1 MKSLLSLLLMFPVF
15 CVFSQNRN
23 LDELPPGVRDSL
35 LVKIANEAIS
45 KYSTGYLRPGSKP
58 YIEDAGYD
66 LKKIY
71 GIFSPPEE
79 RYLNRH
85 HYIVYYLPTAEE
97 LSVYEKP
104 YLVKAIIL
112 ADIGRVSEIRYI
124 DDHNWVLGG
133 LEADDDPDEKIIKRK
148 FKPAAE
154 RLQEIERAQKPVRLD
169 TTPPPELAEKW
180 RRYEERHRRVRDS
193 LLRIYRRDSL
203 RMRRWEDSLRKAA
216 LRKDMPN

>member
-71 GIFSPPEE
+71 GIFYSSKE

-112 ADIGRVSEIRYI
+112 ADIGRVSQIRYI
-124 DDHNWVLGG
+124 DDHNWGVMYG
-133 LEADDDPDEKIIKRK
+133 LEVDAPNEKIIKRK

-193 LLRIYRRDSL
+193 LLSIYRRDSL
-203 RMRRWEDSLRKAA
+203 RMRRWKDSLRKAA
-216 LRKDMPN
+216 LRKNMPN

>member
-71 GIFSPPEE
+71 GIFYSSKE

-112 ADIGRVSEIRYI
+112 ADIGRVSQIRYI
-124 DDHNWVLGG
+124 DDHNWGVMYG
-133 LEADDDPDEKIIKRK
+133 LEVDAPNEKIIKRK

-154 RLQEIERAQKPVRLD
+154 YLQEIERARRTVVRLD
-169 TTPPPELAEKW
+169 TTPLSEGFRK
-180 RRYEERHRRVRDS
+180 YKERHRRVRDS
-193 LLRIYRRDSL
+193 LLSIYRRDSL

>member
-71 GIFSPPEE
+71 GIFYSSKE

-154 RLQEIERAQKPVRLD
+154 YLQEIERTRRTVVRLD
-169 TTPPPELAEKW
+169 TTPLSEGFRK
-180 RRYEERHRRVRDS
+180 YKERHRRVRDS
-193 LLRIYRRDSL
+193 LLSIYRRDSL

-216 LRKDMPN
+216 LRKNMPN

>member
-1 MKSLLSLLLMFPVF
+1 MFPVF

-216 LRKDMPN
+216 LRKNMPN